1 MNTDFIIILDPEIDE
16 VTGELILVASKLN
29 KGDNEENMEFLG
41 VFTKTS
47 SKELLDIFLKMT
59 DTEDDVN
66 GNT

>member
-47 SKELLDIFLKMT
+47 SKELLDIFLKIT
-59 DTEDDVN
+59 DKYDND
-66 GNT
+66 